1 MSGAERTTVLSIFFF
16 FPKIQFILSNYAS
29 AENKNLSNKNY
40 NRLNIDQIINEKI
53 NNLPILDNDTN
64 NVVEFNDSFDDEI
77 NNNKK
82 RNFWD
87 LFKKDEN

>member
-1 MSGAERTTVLSIFFF
+1 MILLIVFLSSLFF
-16 FPKIQFILSNYAS
+16 KYYSS
-29 AENKNLSNKNY
+29 NKNLSNKNY

-64 NVVEFNDSFDDEI
+64 NVVEFNDSLDDEI

>member
-1 MSGAERTTVLSIFFF
+1 MYKVLNIFMILLICIFIFFIF
-16 FPKIQFILSNYAS
+16 RYYSS
-29 AENKNLSNKNY
+29 NKNLSNKNY

-64 NVVEFNDSFDDEI
+64 NVVEFNDSFEDEI

>member
-1 MSGAERTTVLSIFFF
+1 MYKVLNTFMILLICIFIFFIF
-16 FPKIQFILSNYAS
+16 KYYSS
-29 AENKNLSNKNY
+29 NKNLSNKNY

-77 NNNKK
+77 NKNKK

-87 LFKKDEN
+87 LLKKDEN

>member
-1 MSGAERTTVLSIFFF
+1 MYKVFNIFMILLICIFIFFIF
-16 FPKIQFILSNYAS
+16 KYYSS
-29 AENKNLSNKNY
+29 NKNLSNKNY

-77 NNNKK
+77 NKNKK

>member
-1 MSGAERTTVLSIFFF
+1 MYKVFNFFMILLICIFIFLIF
-16 FPKIQFILSNYAS
+16 KYYSS
-29 AENKNLSNKNY
+29 NKNLSNKNY

>member
-1 MSGAERTTVLSIFFF
+1 MILLICIFIFFIF
-16 FPKIQFILSNYAS
+16 KYYSS
-29 AENKNLSNKNY
+29 NKNLSNKNY

-77 NNNKK
+77 NKYSYNWRTGGQFAINNNIKK
-82 RNFWD
+82 
-87 LFKKDEN
+87 

>member
-1 MSGAERTTVLSIFFF
+1 MYKVLNIFMVLL
-16 FPKIQFILSNYAS
+16 ICIFIFLIFKYYSS
-29 AENKNLSNKNY
+29 NKNLSNKNY
-40 NRLNIDQIINEKI
+40 NRLNIDQIINKKI
-53 NNLPILDNDTN
+53 NNLPILESDTN
-64 NVVEFNDSFDDEI
+64 NVVQFNDSFDEEI

>member
-1 MSGAERTTVLSIFFF
+1 MYKVLNIFMILLICIFIFFII
-16 FPKIQFILSNYAS
+16 KYYSS
-29 AENKNLSNKNY
+29 NKNLSNKNY

-64 NVVEFNDSFDDEI
+64 NVVEFNDSFEDEI

>member
-1 MSGAERTTVLSIFFF
+1 MYKVLNIFM
-16 FPKIQFILSNYAS
+16 ILLIYIFIFTIFKYYSS
-29 AENKNLSNKNY
+29 NKNLSNKNY

-77 NNNKK
+77 NSNKK

>member
-1 MSGAERTTVLSIFFF
+1 MYKVLNIFMILLICIFIFFIF
-16 FPKIQFILSNYAS
+16 KYYSS
-29 AENKNLSNKNY
+29 NKNLSIKNY

-64 NVVEFNDSFDDEI
+64 NVIEFNDSFDDEI

>member
-1 MSGAERTTVLSIFFF
+1 MYKVLNIFMILLICIFIFFIF
-16 FPKIQFILSNYAS
+16 KYYSS
-29 AENKNLSNKNY
+29 NKNLSIKNY

>member
-1 MSGAERTTVLSIFFF
+1 MYKVLNIFMILLICFFIFFIS
-16 FPKIQFILSNYAS
+16 KYYSS
-29 AENKNLSNKNY
+29 NKNLSNKNY
-40 NRLNIDQIINEKI
+40 NRLNIDQIINKKI
-53 NNLPILDNDTN
+53 NNLPILESDTN
-64 NVVEFNDSFDDEI
+64 NVVQFNDSFDEEI

>member
-1 MSGAERTTVLSIFFF
+1 MYKVFNIFMILLISIFIFF
-16 FPKIQFILSNYAS
+16 IFKYYSS
-29 AENKNLSNKNY
+29 NKNLSNKNY

-77 NNNKK
+77 NSNKK

>member
-1 MSGAERTTVLSIFFF
+1 MYKVLNIFMILLICIFIFFIF
-16 FPKIQFILSNYAS
+16 KYYSS
-29 AENKNLSNKNY
+29 NKNLSNKNY
-40 NRLNIDQIINEKI
+40 NRLNIDQIINKKI

-64 NVVEFNDSFDDEI
+64 NVIEFNDSFDDEI

-87 LFKKDEN
+87 LLKKDEN

>member
-1 MSGAERTTVLSIFFF
+1 MYKVLNIFM
-16 FPKIQFILSNYAS
+16 ILLICIFIFLIFKYYSS
-29 AENKNLSNKNY
+29 NKNLSNKNY

-53 NNLPILDNDTN
+53 NNLPILYNDTN
-64 NVVEFNDSFDDEI
+64 NVVEFNDSFDNEI

-87 LFKKDEN
+87 LFKRDEN